1 MVNERLAAQ
10 IYGFTRTSTSNCVC
24 HNRPQDRSTFRDEVS
39 FKEFGISGLCQRGQ
53 DDVFGGDDLDEDG
66 VPWGNSG
73 YSNLRNY

>member
-1 MVNERLAAQ
+1 MVNEALAQA
-10 IYGFTRTSTSNCVC
+10 IYGVARTAKTNCVC
-24 HNRPQDRSTFRDEVS
+24 HDRPQTRETFRDEVS

-53 DDVFGGDDLDEDG
+53 DDVFGGDDPDEDG